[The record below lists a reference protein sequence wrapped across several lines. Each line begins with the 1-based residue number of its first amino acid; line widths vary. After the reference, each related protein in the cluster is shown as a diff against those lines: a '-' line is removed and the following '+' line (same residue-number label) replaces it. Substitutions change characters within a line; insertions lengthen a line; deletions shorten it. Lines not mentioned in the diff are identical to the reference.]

1 MDHSAKAREI
11 IQRYRHLRV
20 GKASPIWRE
29 LETDIDRIIA
39 SGDYEQLV
47 VLVESLEREPDDPF
61 YLAKQ
66 RALNGL
72 ALIRTPAAVDAFL
85 RLSCRPP
92 STWRAPEER
101 YAWERAA
108 LLGDAQDLAGLNRA
122 LQDHASDASLLEL
135 LSCWIQECLL
145 RGGAVAELDGARA
158 LWRRLEEQRHPLSW
172 LPLELARCERDLFR
186 EAPRRNGIGNWF
198 PFARAANPRL
208 EGVPVRAPTP
218 SAQQLPLEAADSE
231 QITNFVGDEL
241 LYPNA
246 SFEVAAF
253 DPGTTPE
260 PVGPSARRAA
270 AANMTVGLGSAV
282 AALPLECLAAAN
294 RISAVEI
301 APRDAF
307 SLLFI
312 MATQGG
318 AYARGRSAAQGRLR
332 AWQCAGALAGARA
345 SSGFESAVRAVEGA
359 RWTFFDADSPWWY
372 HVGIDFGLACVAD
385 DALSVRVLALTDT
398 D

>member
-1 MDHSAKAREI
+1 
-11 IQRYRHLRV
+11 V
-20 GKASPIWRE
+20 GKGSPIWRE

-39 SGDYEQLV
+39 SGDHEQLV
-47 VLVESLEREPDDPF
+47 VLLDSLEREPDDPF

-85 RLSCRPP
+85 RLSRRPP
-92 STWRAPEER
+92 STWRAPDER

-108 LLGDAQDLAGLNRA
+108 LLGDAQDLAGLDRA

-135 LSCWIQECLL
+135 LSSWIQECLL

-172 LPLELARCERDLFR
+172 LPLEHARCEQDLFR
-186 EAPRRNGIGNWF
+186 EAPRRDGIGNSF
-198 PFARAANPRL
+198 RLARAAYPSL
-208 EGVPVRAPTP
+208 EGVPVRPPTP
-218 SAQQLPLEAADSE
+218 SAQRTPLEATERE
-231 QITNFVGDEL
+231 QIACFVGDEL

-246 SFEVAAF
+246 TFEVAAF
-253 DPGTTPE
+253 DSRTIPE
-260 PVGPSARRAA
+260 PVGQS
-270 AANMTVGLGSAV
+270 TTIGLGSGV
-282 AALPLECLAAAN
+282 AGLPLECFAAAN
-294 RISAVEI
+294 GIRAVEI
-301 APRDAF
+301 APADAF
-307 SLLFI
+307 CLLFI

-318 AYARGRSAAQGRLR
+318 AYARGRSAAWGRLR

-345 SSGFESAVRAVEGA
+345 SGGFESTVRAVERA
-359 RWTFFDADSPWWY
+359 RWTFFAADSPWW
-372 HVGIDFGLACVAD
+372 HHISIDFGLACVAD
-385 DALSVRVLALTDT
+385 DALSVRVLAATDT